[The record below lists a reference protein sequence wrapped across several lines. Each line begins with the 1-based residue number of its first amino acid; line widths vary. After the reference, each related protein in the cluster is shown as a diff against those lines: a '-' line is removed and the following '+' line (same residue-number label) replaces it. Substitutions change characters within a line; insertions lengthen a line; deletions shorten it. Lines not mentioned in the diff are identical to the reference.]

1 MSDAV
6 SPVDGM
12 DWGAGGVEEG
22 TEEAADV
29 KIALINA
36 VLTQDGA
43 GAANEGESEASR
55 LWRCGTLRS
64 TEPDAAP
71 MLRRAIAAAQSCATK
86 LARSAACCAAQRS
99 VLRFGLPTGYRLWI
113 FDSIRSPLDP
123 QRSSES

>member
-36 VLTQDGA
+36 VLAQDGA
-43 GAANEGESEASR
+43 GAANGGEPGAPR

-64 TEPDAAP
+64 TEPGAAP
-71 MLRRAIAAAQSCATK
+71 MLRRAIA
-86 LARSAACCAAQRS
+86 
-99 VLRFGLPTGYRLWI
+99 YRLWI
-113 FDSIRSPLDP
+113 FDSIRSPLCP